1 MTDTL
6 AKLFG
11 SAARVK
17 LLRLFLFNPREAI
30 SASEAAAHA
39 RVSVSA
45 VRREMTSFA
54 NIGLIKRTN
63 HSKGARYTLNSDFR
77 YLTALQGLLL
87 NSPARATDLEKKLKS
102 AGGLKMIIMAGVFV
116 GDWDGRLDLLI
127 VGDRMNDRILRNR
140 VRMLEAELGKEIRYA
155 AMSTQDFFYRLNMSD
170 KLLRDIL
177 DYPHSIAFDRL
188 NIGLT

>member
-30 SASEAAAHA
+30 TASEAATHA
-39 RVSVSA
+39 RVNVVSA
-45 VRREMTSFA
+45 RREVASFA
-54 NIGLIKRTN
+54 AIGLIKRTAHAN
-63 HSKGARYTLNSDFR
+63 SIRYTLNPDFR
-77 YLTALQGLLL
+77 YLAALQGLLL
-87 NSPARATDLEKKLKS
+87 NSPARATDLEKRFKG
-102 AGGLKMIIMAGVFV
+102 AGTLKMIIMAGVFV
-116 GDWDGRLDLLI
+116 GDWDGRLDLLV
-127 VGDRMNDRILRNR
+127 VGDRMNERILRNR
-140 VRMLEAELGKEIRYA
+140 VRVLEAELGKEIRYS

>member
-30 SASEAAAHA
+30 SAGEAAAQL
-39 RVSVSA
+39 RVSAPV
-45 VRREMTSFA
+45 VRREIAAFA
-54 NIGLIKRTN
+54 SIGLIKRTT
-63 HSKGARYTLNSDFR
+63 HASRVRYILNQDFR
-77 YLTALQGLLL
+77 YLKALQGLLL
-87 NSPARATDLEKKLKS
+87 NSPARASDLEKRLKA

-116 GDWDGRLDLLI
+116 GDADGRIDLLV
-127 VGDRMNDRILRNR
+127 VGDRMNDKILRNR
-140 VRMLEAELGKEIRYA
+140 IRLIEAELGKEIRYA

-170 KLLRDIL
+170 KLLRDVL

>member
-39 RVSVSA
+39 RVSVVTA
-45 VRREMTSFA
+45 RREITSFS
-54 NIGLIKRTN
+54 NIGLIKRTGHTN
-63 HSKGARYTLNSDFR
+63 RIRYTLNPGFR
-77 YLTALQGLLL
+77 YLAALQGLLL
-87 NSPARATDLEKKLKS
+87 NSPARAADLEKRLRS

-116 GDWDGRLDLLI
+116 GDWDGRLDLLV
-127 VGDRMNDRILRNR
+127 VGDRMNEKILRNR

-170 KLLRDIL
+170 KLLRDVL